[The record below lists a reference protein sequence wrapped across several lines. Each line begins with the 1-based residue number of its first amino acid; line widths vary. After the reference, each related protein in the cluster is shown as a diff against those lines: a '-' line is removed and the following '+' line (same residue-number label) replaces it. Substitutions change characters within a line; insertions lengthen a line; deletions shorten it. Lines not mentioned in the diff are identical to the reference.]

1 VGRFVL
7 WLLLCGVAHAEP
19 IYFDPL
25 WPMARPM
32 VPIAFGDKRGMAALD
47 TGSSTH
53 VVGARL
59 AGVTRNDEVLGF
71 DWAGWPIE
79 GTSLDGAATV
89 FRWRTGKIFA
99 SEWAERPKLRVKGMP
114 HTDAVISPQLLPR
127 DGNAIVIDFVGGTID
142 ERPWAEARARVK
154 LYPLLL
160 AEVRGEGQFH
170 AHTNLGDLIIDT
182 GAPTTLL
189 YEARD
194 PELPQKA
201 VQRTTRFSRLRVG
214 QVDTQ
219 IEVEVLQPL
228 GPRDGG
234 LLGMDVLR
242 DCAIA
247 LDRKQ
252 LVARC
257 VPR

>member
-1 VGRFVL
+1 M
-7 WLLLCGVAHAEP
+7 LLCGAAHAEP
-19 IYFDPL
+19 IYFDPM

-32 VPIAFGDKRGMAALD
+32 VPIAIGDKRGMAALD
-47 TGSSTH
+47 TGSSLH
-53 VVGARL
+53 VVGAKL
-59 AGVTRNDEVLGF
+59 AGVDKKDEVIGF
-71 DWAGWPIE
+71 DYAGWPIE
-79 GTSLDGAATV
+79 GVTLDQKAEV
-89 FRWRTGKIFA
+89 FHWRSSQLYA
-99 SEWAERPKLRVKGMP
+99 SEWAERPRLRPKGVP

-127 DGNAIVIDFVGGTID
+127 EGNAMVIDFVGGTL
-142 ERPWAEARARVK
+142 EELSWAEARARVQ

-160 AEVRGEGQFH
+160 ADVSGNGAFMV
-170 AHTNLGDLIIDT
+170 HTSLGNLVIDT
-182 GAPTTLL
+182 GAWTSLV
-189 YEARD
+189 YEPRD
-194 PELPQKA
+194 PELPPKA

-214 QVDTQ
+214 QIDAQ

-228 GPRDGG
+228 QPRDGG

-247 LDRKQ
+247 LDARK

>member
-1 VGRFVL
+1 MGRWVL
-7 WLLLCGVAHAEP
+7 VLAVCGVAHAEP

-32 VPIAFGDKRGMAALD
+32 VPIAIGDKRGMAALD
-47 TGSSTH
+47 TGSSLH
-53 VVGARL
+53 VVGAKL
-59 AGVTRNDEVLGF
+59 AGVDKKDEVIGF
-71 DWAGWPIE
+71 DWQGWPIE
-79 GTSLDGAATV
+79 GATLDGAATV
-89 FRWRTGKIFA
+89 FRWRTNKIFA
-99 SEWAERPKLRVKGMP
+99 SEWAERPRLRVKGMP
-114 HTDAVISPQLLPR
+114 STDAVISPQLLPR
-127 DGNAIVIDFVGGTID
+127 DGNAIVVDFVGGTID
-142 ERPWAEARARVK
+142 ELPWAEARARVQ

-160 AEVRGEGQFH
+160 ADVRGNGQFH
-170 AHTNLGDLIIDT
+170 VHTNLGELMIDT

-189 YEARD
+189 YEPRD

-201 VQRTTRFSRLRVG
+201 VQRTTRFSRLRAG
-214 QVDTQ
+214 QIDAQ

-228 GPRDGG
+228 QPRDGG
-234 LLGMDVLR
+234 LLGMDILR

-247 LDRKQ
+247 LDAKQ